1 MTILTFSKLI
11 TQKIIEYWG
20 LGFTAE
26 ETVKALLDDGV
37 KISLHAVYNHRKSLT
52 AQNLIDELIR
62 RQERAVLKADTDSPA
77 LAMKYRN
84 ELLKLL
90 MPQRIEAA
98 VSGLPKLLVEI
109 VDNVKLKQDN
119 VPVAS
124 ETAAS
129 TQQQ

>member
-1 MTILTFSKLI
+1 VTILTFSKLI

-129 TQQQ
+129 S

>member
-129 TQQQ
+129 S

>member
-1 MTILTFSKLI
+1 LTFSKLI

-129 TQQQ
+129 S

>member
-1 MTILTFSKLI
+1 VTILTFSKLI

-109 VDNVKLKQDN
+109 VDNVKFKQDN

-124 ETAAS
+124 NTADGS
-129 TQQQ
+129 